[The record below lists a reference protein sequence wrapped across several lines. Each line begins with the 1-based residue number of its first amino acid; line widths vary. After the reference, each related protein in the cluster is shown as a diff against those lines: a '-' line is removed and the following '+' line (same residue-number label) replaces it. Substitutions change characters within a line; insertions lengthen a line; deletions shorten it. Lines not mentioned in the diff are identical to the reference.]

1 METLLFLDISGGEL
15 LIIVVAVF
23 LIFGPKKV
31 PEIARQMGKVMNEL
45 KKTTNDLSR
54 EFKAGANQVKSDF
67 ADASTGFLE
76 EKTKIER
83 EIGQVTEQ
91 AIPQTLAFKDPAF
104 DDVYAKTESHSGNSA
119 DSKATPPPP
128 DGLLF

>member
-15 LIIVVAVF
+15 LIIIVAVF

-31 PEIARQMGKVMNEL
+31 PEIARQMGKAMNEL
-45 KKTTNDLSR
+45 RKTTNDLSR

-67 ADASTGFLE
+67 VDASAGFLE
-76 EKTKIER
+76 EKTKIEK

-91 AIPQTLAFKDPAF
+91 AIPQTLAFKDPAY

-119 DSKATPPPP
+119 GSKATPPPP

>member
-15 LIIVVAVF
+15 LIIIVAVF

-31 PEIARQMGKVMNEL
+31 PEIARQMGKAMNEL
-45 KKTTNDLSR
+45 RKTTNDLSR

-67 ADASTGFLE
+67 ADASAGFLE
-76 EKTKIER
+76 EKTKVENGIR
-83 EIGQVTEQ
+83 EISEPLIAETK
-91 AIPQTLAFKDPAF
+91 AFKDTAF
-104 DDVYAKTESHSGNSA
+104 EEVYAKSESHSGNSE
-119 DSKATPPPP
+119 DSKATPPPT